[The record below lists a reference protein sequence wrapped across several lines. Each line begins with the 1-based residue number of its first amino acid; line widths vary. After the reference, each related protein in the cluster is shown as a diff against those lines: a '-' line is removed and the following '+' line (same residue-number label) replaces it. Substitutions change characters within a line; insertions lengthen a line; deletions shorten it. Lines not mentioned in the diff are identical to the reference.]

1 MSKVK
6 STVLFLTF
14 FFVLALSAAAQT
26 QSAAASSPMA
36 ATPDV
41 QLLRAIL
48 EETRLTRITL
58 QRVYISAYRGQML
71 TERLARQQARVDSLN
86 EEITQQ
92 KSLVQQAQD
101 VSRDED
107 ELKDL
112 LATINET
119 ADAQQRAALIQS
131 YNSLKRAL
139 ERQREYARQE
149 AERSR
154 ERQQELEVVLRTE
167 QAKLAELQEQ
177 LDALDRDFDKQL
189 NDARKVR

>member
-6 STVLFLTF
+6 STVLFFALF
-14 FFVLALSAAAQT
+14 FMLALSAAAQT
-26 QSAAASSPMA
+26 QSAATSSPVA

-86 EEITQQ
+86 EEITQL

-101 VSRDED
+101 ASRDED

-112 LATINET
+112 LAT
-119 ADAQQRAALIQS
+119 DRKS
-131 YNSLKRAL
+131 
-139 ERQREYARQE
+139 
-149 AERSR
+149 
-154 ERQQELEVVLRTE
+154 VV
-167 QAKLAELQEQ
+167 
-177 LDALDRDFDKQL
+177 
-189 NDARKVR
+189 

>member
-6 STVLFLTF
+6 STALFFAF
-14 FFVLALSAAAQT
+14 FFMLALSAMAQT
-26 QSAAASSPMA
+26 QSTAAPVA

-71 TERLARQQARVDSLN
+71 TERLARQQARVDSLG
-86 EEITQQ
+86 EEIAQLKT
-92 KSLVQQAQD
+92 LVQQAQD
-101 VSRDED
+101 ASRDED

-154 ERQQELEVVLRTE
+154 ERQQQLETLLRAE

-177 LDALDRDFDKQL
+177 LDALDHEFEKQL
-189 NDARKVR
+189 NDARKIR

>member
-6 STVLFLTF
+6 STVLFFALF
-14 FFVLALSAAAQT
+14 FMLALSAAAQT
-26 QSAAASSPMA
+26 QSAATSSPVA

-86 EEITQQ
+86 EEITQL

-101 VSRDED
+101 ASRDED

-119 ADAQQRAALIQS
+119 ADPQQRAALIQS

-149 AERSR
+149 ADRSHG
-154 ERQQELEVVLRTE
+154 RQQLLEATLRTE
-167 QAKLAELQEQ
+167 QARLAELQDQ
-177 LDALDRDFDKQL
+177 LDALDREFEKQL
-189 NDARKVR
+189 SETRKTR